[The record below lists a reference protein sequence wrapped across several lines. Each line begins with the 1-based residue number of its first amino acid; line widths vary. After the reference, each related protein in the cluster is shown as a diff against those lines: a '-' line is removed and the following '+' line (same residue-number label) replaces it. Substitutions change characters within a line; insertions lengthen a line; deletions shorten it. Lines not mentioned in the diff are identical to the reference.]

1 MEINQVA
8 PSAPPGLYRLAAAA
22 AVVGIS
28 VDLLEASIKRGD
40 IPVNLVKLGERGLAF
55 VRATELHAW
64 LTGPVASVSPADGT
78 GAGGG
83 S

>member
-8 PSAPPGLYRLAAAA
+8 PSAPPGLYRIAAAA

-40 IPVNLVKLGERGLAF
+40 IPVNLIKLGERGLVF
-55 VRATELHAW
+55 VRAAELHAW
-64 LTGPVASVSPADGT
+64 LTGPVASLSPAGGT
-78 GAGGG
+78 GAGG
-83 S
+83 

>member
-40 IPVNLVKLGERGLAF
+40 IPVNLVRLGERGLIF
-55 VRATELHAW
+55 VRAAELHAW
-64 LTGPVASVSPADGT
+64 LTGPDPGTSPAGGA
-78 GAGGG
+78 GAGG
-83 S
+83 